1 MTTSHSD
8 RSRGLV
14 SLFGACL
21 LLGSIALAGC
31 ETSDDEPE
39 PASAPP
45 PAPPNPPSPGAPPLA
60 APVIPLDGTPPP
72 AIGSSYWGAGGT
84 STGGQGQPV
93 GDLECVYP
101 SPIEY
106 HVHAH
111 LSILLNG
118 EALSIPGHVGIVELT
133 PTTECH
139 YPVHTHDRTGMIHLH
154 GTEPTDFTLGQ
165 FFAIWG
171 QPLERNNVA
180 GHVGLPAVVYVVD
193 DGVASEYTGDLTALQ
208 LISRRHITIQLGTP
222 ITAIPQFTWTG
233 P

>member
-1 MTTSHSD
+1 MTISHRD
-8 RSRGLV
+8 RSRSLV
-14 SLFGACL
+14 SLFGACS

-31 ETSDDEPE
+31 EMSDDEPE
-39 PASAPP
+39 PMSAPP
-45 PAPPNPPSPGAPPLA
+45 PAPAPPDPSSPTIPPLA
-60 APVIPLDGTPPP
+60 APAISLDALP
-72 AIGSSYWGAGGT
+72 AIGSSYWGAGDS

-93 GDLECVYP
+93 ESLECVFP
-101 SPIEY
+101 SPIDY